1 MSSPTSPLSLFPVT
15 VFSRKLF
22 SYAFPFL
29 PNAGFFSLLFTFS
42 KIFFIKKWIFEIFV
56 NKNRIKRVFYSFW
69 FLALFKRVSR
79 ALELFSALIQALFD
93 PFFALFGVQKS
104 GHTARSL
111 GVCLVVG
118 LGLGL
123 ASFCRALIAGAK

>member
-1 MSSPTSPLSLFPVT
+1 MEQNV
-15 VFSRKLF
+15 
-22 SYAFPFL
+22 
-29 PNAGFFSLLFTFS
+29 
-42 KIFFIKKWIFEIFV
+42 IFFL
-56 NKNRIKRVFYSFW
+56 FW
-69 FLALFKRVSR
+69 FFALFRRVSR

-123 ASFCRALIAGAK
+123 ASFCRALIAGAT